1 MYIVAL
7 KLLAFIIYNLQNL
20 RASKS
25 IFNAPGRQK
34 VLVSEEVYLLSIYFG
49 YYILD
54 LSKIYANLISNPD
67 QGKSFAS
74 NIFLNTNM
82 ISK

>member
-7 KLLAFIIYNLQNL
+7 KLLAFIIYNLRNL

-34 VLVSEEVYLLSIYFG
+34 VLVSEETNMKYIYFQFILVITFLI
-49 YYILD
+49 YQKYIL
-54 LSKIYANLISNPD
+54 ISY
-67 QGKSFAS
+67 
-74 NIFLNTNM
+74 
-82 ISK
+82 